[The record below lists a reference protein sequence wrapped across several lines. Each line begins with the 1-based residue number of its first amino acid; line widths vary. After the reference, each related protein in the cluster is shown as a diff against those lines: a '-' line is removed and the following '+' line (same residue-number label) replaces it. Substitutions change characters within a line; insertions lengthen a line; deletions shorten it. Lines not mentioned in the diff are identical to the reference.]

1 MDVEVERSSPMILHS
16 FTPAATSAV
25 FSQFDRGRLADPEVI
40 GDLLQHDPVVR
51 SRATAIKSSRN
62 S

>member
-1 MDVEVERSSPMILHS
+1 MILQN
-16 FTPAATSAV
+16 FTPAATSAT

-40 GDLLQHDPVVR
+40 GDLLQRDPVAR
-51 SRATAIKSSRN
+51 SRATAITSSRN